1 MKTRMIMTWMQRGGG
16 GILLWYTLS
25 RSPPIIFVVVLFFV
39 SLVVIVV
46 VVITAKNDLDGLLQH
61 LPAPSQS
68 MILHGLIIWLSDG
81 NSAAVRAGGRATVR
95 AFLDGVAGGTD
106 LDRLMVTLESASGA
120 VRVAWQQ
127 EWTEL
132 TAKNEFQRLLQH
144 LATPCRAMVL
154 PGLNVWL
161 LDGSSATDRAGA
173 REGVRAIMDGTVGGA
188 DLDRLMV
195 MLESAPGAL
204 RTDWVQDWSRLLA
217 GGNIAGPLNRG
228 VQLRTDGDPADSSLG
243 GGSSTNEIHGGSA
256 VQCLGTTTTSASTS
270 MGEDDG
276 SSASD
281 RKPAAKRCP
290 RDDKDGPAS
299 AKRCPRDDSDDD
311 AAAPNGTIG

>member
-1 MKTRMIMTWMQRGGG
+1 VVSCFC
-16 GILLWYTLS
+16 ILLSCLPS
-25 RSPPIIFVVVLFFV
+25 IIFVVVLFFV
-39 SLVVIVV
+39 SLVVIAV
-46 VVITAKNDLDGLLQH
+46 VVIAAKHDFDGLLQ
-61 LPAPSQS
+61 LLTAPVLAMVLQ
-68 MILHGLIIWLSDG
+68 GLILWLSDG
-81 NSAAVRAGGRATVR
+81 SSAKDRALSREAVSL
-95 AFLDGVAGGTD
+95 FLGGVAGGTD

-120 VRVAWQQ
+120 VRADWQQ

-144 LATPCRAMVL
+144 LTAPSQSMVL
-154 PGLNVWL
+154 PLLILWL
-161 LDGSSATDRAGA
+161 SGSSAGDRANG
-173 REGVRAIMDGTVGGA
+173 RRGVRGFLDGTVGGA
-188 DLDRLMV
+188 GLDCLMV
-195 MLESAPGAL
+195 TLESASGAL
-204 RTDWVQDWSRLLA
+204 RADWQQEWSRLFA

-243 GGSSTNEIHGGSA
+243 GGSSTNGIHGGSA

-281 RKPAAKRCP
+281 RKPAAKRP